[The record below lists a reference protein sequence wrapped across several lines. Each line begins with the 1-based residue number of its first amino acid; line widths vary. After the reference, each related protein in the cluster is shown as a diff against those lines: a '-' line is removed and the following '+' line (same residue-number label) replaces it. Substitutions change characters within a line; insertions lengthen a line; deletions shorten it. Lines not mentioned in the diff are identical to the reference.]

1 MIAVQVTETTI
12 PSPAEISDPI
22 RPVSDFLV
30 DVFNLDPSGAV
41 VSFVEAIAE
50 PAFQIVIILLSAW
63 IALWVARRMVRRI
76 LARAVRRSS
85 TSPADES
92 TSPISTRRA
101 QRLEA
106 LGTILDSVLSVVVWS
121 IAIFVIIGSTFG
133 ISLAPLLAGAGI
145 LGIALG
151 FGAQDVVKDFL
162 SGFFIIVEDQ
172 YGIGDIVDV
181 GEATGTIESIS
192 LRTTRLRAVNGTV
205 WHVPNGEIRRVGNMS
220 QEWSR
225 ALLDIEVAYGADIDR
240 VAEVMESVALK
251 MARESEFR
259 DLFLDDPQVWG
270 VETLGSD
277 SVAIRLVM
285 KTKPGQQWP
294 ISREF
299 RRRIKLAFDAEGI
312 EIPFPQRTIWLR
324 TDDVTDEVS
333 LGNRALIDER
343 EGSS

>member
-12 PSPAEISDPI
+12 PSPVEISEPV
-22 RPVSDFLV
+22 RPVSDLLV
-30 DVFNLDPSGAV
+30 NVFNLDRNGAV
-41 VSFVEAIAE
+41 VTFVEAIAE
-50 PAFQIVIILLSAW
+50 PALQIVIILLSAW
-63 IALWVARRMVRRI
+63 IVLLVARRMVRRI
-76 LARAVRRSS
+76 LAHAVRRSS
-85 TSPADES
+85 GSPAEDS
-92 TSPISTRRA
+92 KSPIATRHV

-106 LGTILDSVLSVVVWS
+106 LGTILDSLLRVVVWS

-145 LGIALG
+145 LGVALG

-225 ALLDIEVAYGADIDR
+225 VLLDIEVAYGADIDR
-240 VAEVMESVALK
+240 VVEVMESVALK

-285 KTKPGQQWP
+285 KTKPGEQWP

-324 TDDVTDEVS
+324 TDGASDEVPLVES
-333 LGNRALIDER
+333 EPIDEP